1 MFGKCIKVVNGTFF
15 LLVIVFDV
23 SMNREAL
30 EQQQQKANKIYFDYL
45 ASPVIP
51 FLLIINKV
59 LITFYF
65 LIDAKSIMAK

>member
-30 EQQQQKANKIYFDYL
+30 EHHQQKVETLFF
-45 ASPVIP
+45 ASPVILV
-51 FLLIINKV
+51 FI
-59 LITFYF
+59 F
-65 LIDAKSIMAK
+65 